1 MLDENRDIATAVKV
15 EVTVQKRWSELFN
28 ASQLMRLRKD
38 ASARRRTRRQR
49 DACCTFRAH
58 AGSISY
64 ERSSELAYKSAC
76 ERHYRITM
84 LRRVVTHRHPVSA
97 FPGTQTEGAVYSA

>member
-1 MLDENRDIATAVKV
+1 MLDEDRDIASAVKV
-15 EVTVQKRWSELFN
+15 EVTVQKRWPDLFN

-38 ASARRRTRRQR
+38 APARRRARRQR
-49 DACCTFRAH
+49 DASCTFRAH
-58 AGSISY
+58 AGSSSY
-64 ERSSELAYKSAC
+64 GCGSELAYENAC

-97 FPGTQTEGAVYSA
+97 FSGTQTESAA